1 MAFMIENSHIQP
13 KIPIVNMQIS
23 YSIEMLQVWSIV
35 LLGLYCVCDYII
47 GQTKEILDV

>member
-1 MAFMIENSHIQP
+1 MAFMIENNHIQP

-23 YSIEMLQVWSIV
+23 YSVKMLQAWNIV

-47 GQTKEILDV
+47 GQAKEILGV